1 MHLIY
6 EIVKA
11 GKPADLQRFRRVQQE
26 LFDCGAEVILL
37 GCTELSLIKRDENI
51 GPGFLD
57 VMEVLARETVIRS
70 GKKLKAKYET
80 LLKGG
85 DIHATQ
91 YSGVS

>member
-6 EIVKA
+6 ENVKA
-11 GKPADLQRFRRVQQE
+11 GKSADMQRFRRVQQE
-26 LFDCGAEVILL
+26 LNDCGAEVIIL
-37 GCTELSLIKRDENI
+37 GCTELSLIKRDGNI

>member
-6 EIVKA
+6 ENVKA
-11 GKPADLQRFRRVQQE
+11 GKPADMKRFRRVQQE

-70 GKKLKAKYET
+70 GKKLKPKYET
-80 LLKGG
+80 LLGGG
-85 DIHATQ
+85 DIHAAQ